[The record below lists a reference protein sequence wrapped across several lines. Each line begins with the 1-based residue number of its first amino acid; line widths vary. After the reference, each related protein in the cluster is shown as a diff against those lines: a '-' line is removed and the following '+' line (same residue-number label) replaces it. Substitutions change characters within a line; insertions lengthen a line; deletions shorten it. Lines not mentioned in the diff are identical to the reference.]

1 MDHFEGNENEVST
14 GVVLWLV
21 GYVLD
26 NYYRNHFERLRN
38 YGRRFSQFGWYRL
51 CFILSQIGTYV
62 ANRVTNKIEQIDDRI
77 FMCRSGSAADT
88 QKIGEIIRQNLDIFR
103 FALLHL
109 CLCLGQ
115 HME

>member
-14 GVVLWLV
+14 GVILWLV

-62 ANRVTNKIEQIDDRI
+62 ANRVTNKIEQIDD
-77 FMCRSGSAADT
+77 
-88 QKIGEIIRQNLDIFR
+88 NL
-103 FALLHL
+103 HVSVWL
-109 CLCLGQ
+109 CSRYAENWRDHPTKLG
-115 HME
+115 HF